1 MEVTVNE
8 QSALGREVQVTV
20 PAEQV
25 NAELDKRLKEIAG
38 QVKLPGFRPGKVPLS
53 VVEKKYA
60 GEVYGEVM
68 NRLVSGSYPDALE
81 NNSLSPVA
89 QPSIEPDNL
98 ERDRPFTYRATFEVY
113 PDIQPTGYQGLKL
126 TRKTPEVVD
135 ADVDKTIERLR
146 NMRADFQTVER
157 AAAEGD
163 QVVVDFTGYVDGEA
177 FEGGQAEA
185 YTMELGGG
193 RHLQE
198 MEDGLIGASA
208 GETRTVE
215 VPFPEDY
222 PREDLAGKTATFEV
236 TVREVQERQLPDP
249 EDAEFL
255 QSFGIEDGKLETL
268 REDVRESLERE
279 GNERARQEVRD
290 AILDALDQANEFD
303 LPEQLVEQQIDRTIE
318 QQKQQ
323 YRQQGLDPDSLN
335 LDSDSNRESAREA
348 ARRQVKL
355 GLLLPAIAEAEGLEV
370 TQDEARAELERMAEA
385 YGSQKEQ
392 FLQYVAN
399 NPDQYREVEGRA
411 LETKVI
417 DWIIEQADV
426 TEESESVTDLL
437 GLEEAAAAS

>member
-8 QSALGREVQVTV
+8 QSALSREVQVTV
-20 PAEQV
+20 PAERVDQ
-25 NAELDKRLKEIAG
+25 ELDRRLKEIAG

-53 VVEKKYA
+53 VVEKKYS
-60 GEVYGEVM
+60 GEVFGEVM
-68 NRLVSGSYPDALE
+68 NRLVSESYPEALE
-81 NNSLSPVA
+81 GHELSPVA
-89 QPSIEPDNL
+89 QPSIEPDSL
-98 ERDRPFTYRATFEVY
+98 QRGQPFTYRATFEVY
-113 PDIQPTGYQGLKL
+113 PDIQPTGYQGVPL
-126 TRKTPEVVD
+126 TRKTPEVTD

-146 NMRADFQTVER
+146 NMRADFQAVER

-163 QVVVDFTGYVDGEA
+163 QVLVDFTGYVDGEA
-177 FEGGQAEA
+177 FEGGQAQG
-185 YTMELGGG
+185 YTMDLGGG

-198 MEDGLIGASA
+198 MEEGLVGASA
-208 GETRTVE
+208 GETRTIE
-215 VPFPEDY
+215 VPFPDNY
-222 PREDLAGKTATFEV
+222 PREDLAGQTATFEV
-236 TVREVQERQLPDP
+236 TVHEVRERQLPDAA
-249 EDAEFL
+249 DTEFL
-255 QSFGIEDGKLETL
+255 ESFGVEDGKLETL

-279 GNERARQEVRD
+279 GNERARQELRD
-290 AILDALDQANEFD
+290 QILDALDRANEPA

-323 YRQQGLDPDSLN
+323 YKNQGLDPDTLN
-335 LDSDSNRESAREA
+335 LDLDSNREKVRDQ

-355 GLLLPAIAEAEGLEV
+355 GLLLPAIADAEGLEV

-417 DWIIEQADV
+417 DWIIEQGDV
-426 TEESESVTDLL
+426 TETSESVTDLL
-437 GLEEAAAAS
+437 GLEEAEAAG